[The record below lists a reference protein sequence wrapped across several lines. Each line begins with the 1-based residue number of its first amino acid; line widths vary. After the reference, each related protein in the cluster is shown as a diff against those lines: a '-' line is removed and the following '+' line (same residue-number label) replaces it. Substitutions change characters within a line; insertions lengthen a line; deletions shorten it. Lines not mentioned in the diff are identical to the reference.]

1 MGADGAPD
9 DVQRVY
15 YLWALQQDRTGF
27 ASTGGKHYPPRWQV
41 RALLPRCS
49 TSSCRHFSQLFVLTL
64 RSI

>member
-27 ASTGGKHYPPRWQV
+27 VSNDGKHYPPRWQV
-41 RALLPRCS
+41 RALCHAARFCHGVTNP
-49 TSSCRHFSQLFVLTL
+49 SSSF
-64 RSI
+64 